1 MMTKL
6 PCNKGGT
13 PCAKRHPGCQS
24 KCPDMKMF
32 QLMHAIDLEGKKALQ
47 DQHDTT
53 ARSVE
58 RMRKR
63 KK

>member
-1 MMTKL
+1 MERP
-6 PCNKGGT
+6 PCNRDGV
-13 PCAKRHPGCQS
+13 PCAKRHIGCQS
-24 KCPDMKMF
+24 ECPDMKVF
-32 QLMHAIDLEGKKALQ
+32 QLMHEIELKGKKALQ

-58 RMRKR
+58 RMRRR